1 MTTVM
6 NMLNI
11 VEHGTRGID
20 KELIEKEMLHIYR
33 DTLNELSNISFS
45 TDPDDESY
53 FNSSVSRT
61 SLELE
66 KLETLAKGC
75 DLKELIE
82 YTEKLE
88 EAISDLSSNL
98 FCVAGQLSALRKD
111 IEAEDY
117 VFNKESVADSLYEAV
132 SDSLSK
138 FDGCRTITATM
149 AERGWRDCHKRF
161 LMAIYPQADQRYV
174 DVLCEKSDGNN
185 VIVGIHN
192 AVNISHRCCELING
206 NRTLRLFLDSSA
218 FKVYFFDGNK
228 TNVFEP
234 FEIKDY
240 FTNILDPLP
249 EEIDMYEM
257 SSGKR
262 YDISLWRDIFFS
274 RIK

>member
-1 MTTVM
+1 MTTAM

-33 DTLNELSNISFS
+33 DTLGELSNISFS

-88 EAISDLSSNL
+88 EVISDLSSNL

-117 VFNKESVADSLYEAV
+117 VFNKESVTDSLYEAV
-132 SDSLSK
+132 ADSLCL
-138 FDGCRTITATM
+138 FDGCRTITAEM
-149 AERGWRDCHKRF
+149 AERGWRDCHKKF
-161 LMAIYPQADQRYV
+161 LMAVYPQADQRYV
-174 DVLCEKSDGNN
+174 DVLCEKSNGDSVVVGIDN
-185 VIVGIHN
+185 VIS
-192 AVNISHRCCELING
+192 ISDRCCELING
-206 NRTLRLFLDSSA
+206 NRSLRLFLDSGELSV
-218 FKVYFFDGNK
+218 FFFDGYN
-228 TNVFEP
+228 TDVFKP

-240 FTNILDPLP
+240 FINILDPLP

-257 SSGKR
+257 ASGKR

-274 RIK
+274 RKK